1 MRGKSSFGNQR
12 SRSHSSAC
20 GSSSASTKRRSEPR
34 SSSCSSANGGRIRR
48 TVGAEGSPFMGRIL
62 RAPGPRATR
71 PRVYRR
77 HVPDAHIDPHA
88 ANILGA
94 CGLAVAD
101 ALRPALADEEAG
113 GGPARSAALVALLN
127 FASGA
132 PVDVLRRALG
142 LTHSRTV
149 RIVDALAADG
159 LVRRRRSPRDG
170 RVVLVDL
177 TASGRRA
184 AGRIER
190 RRAAVLGPLLCRLD
204 APEQDELARLLG
216 KVLAGR
222 THSRDDARAICRL
235 CDAEACGHHEGRCP
249 VTIAADA
256 AEAARG

>member
-1 MRGKSSFGNQR
+1 M
-12 SRSHSSAC
+12 
-20 GSSSASTKRRSEPR
+20 
-34 SSSCSSANGGRIRR
+34 
-48 TVGAEGSPFMGRIL
+48 
-62 RAPGPRATR
+62 
-71 PRVYRR
+71 
-77 HVPDAHIDPHA
+77 PDAYIDAHA
-88 ANILGA
+88 ANVLGA

-101 ALRPALADEEAG
+101 ALRPALDDAAAG

-127 FASGA
+127 FAAGE

-159 LVRRRRSPRDG
+159 LVRRRGSSGDG

-177 TASGRRA
+177 TAAGRRA
-184 AGRIER
+184 AARVER
-190 RRAAVLGPLLCRLD
+190 RRSAVLLPLLEGLD
-204 APEQDELARLLG
+204 PAEQDDLARLLG

-222 THSRDDARAICRL
+222 THGRDDARAICRL
-235 CDAEACGHHEGRCP
+235 CDADACGHHEGRCP